1 MNITKGI
8 TLLLT
13 LSIVISVAGCSPKES
28 ASEVAKK
35 YIDRMNSG
43 DYDAAYSL
51 LSKDSKK
58 KISIENLEEF
68 QNILVETKRTI
79 SYKIGKEKTI
89 ETYKYDGKEYKNVV
103 KLEETFELKNL
114 LYKKDDSLSVNRYFV
129 VENNKYKLLLYEDFK
144 KEFGINSM
152 DFAQLKLDDF
162 GLKTFKEVDNIL
174 KKAITINPT
183 DSDLYY
189 AQACNYM
196 RFDGFPDY
204 PDATYKALDSI
215 NNSLKYLDK
224 KDSDYEKNVS
234 NVYNLKGVILMFH
247 KRFDEAQQYLNKALY
262 FNKDNEDSKLNL
274 DTLKNNLQ

>member
-13 LSIVISVAGCSPKES
+13 LSIVISVAGCSQKES

-43 DYDAAYSL
+43 DYEAAYSL

-58 KISIENLEEF
+58 KISQENLEEF
-68 QNILVETKRTI
+68 QNILVKTKRII
-79 SYKIGKEKTI
+79 SYKIDKEKTI
-89 ETYKYDGKEYKNVV
+89 ETYNYDGKKYKNVV
-103 KLEETFELKNL
+103 KLEETFEIKNL
-114 LYKKDDSLSVNRYFV
+114 LYKKDDSLKVNRYFV

-162 GLKTFKEVDNIL
+162 GLKIFEEVEVIL
-174 KKAITINPT
+174 KKAISINPT
-183 DSDLYY
+183 DSNLYY

-204 PDATYKALDSI
+204 PDATYDALDSI
-215 NNSLKYLDK
+215 NKSLKFLDK
-224 KDSDYEKNVS
+224 KDSDYKKNAS

-247 KRFDEAQQYLNKALY
+247 KRFDEAQQYFNKALY

-274 DTLKNNLQ
+274 DTLKNNLL

>member
-13 LSIVISVAGCSPKES
+13 LSIVISVAGCSLKES

-43 DYDAAYSL
+43 DYEAAYSL

-58 KISIENLEEF
+58 KISQENLEEF
-68 QNILVETKRTI
+68 QNILVKTKRII
-79 SYKIGKEKTI
+79 SYKIDKEKTI
-89 ETYKYDGKEYKNVV
+89 ETYNYDGKKYKNVV
-103 KLEETFELKNL
+103 KLEETFEIKNL
-114 LYKKDDSLSVNRYFV
+114 LYKKDDSLKVNRYFV

-162 GLKTFKEVDNIL
+162 GLKIFEEVEVIL
-174 KKAITINPT
+174 KKAISINST
-183 DSDLYY
+183 DSNLYY

-204 PDATYKALDSI
+204 PDATYDALDSI
-215 NNSLKYLDK
+215 NKSLKFLDK
-224 KDSDYEKNVS
+224 KDSDYKKNAS

-247 KRFDEAQQYLNKALY
+247 KRFDEAQQYFNKALY

-274 DTLKNNLQ
+274 DTLKNNLL

>member
-28 ASEVAKK
+28 ASDVAKQ
-35 YIDRMNSG
+35 YIDRVSSG
-43 DYDAAYSL
+43 DYETAYSL

-58 KISIENLEEF
+58 KISLENLEES
-68 QNILVETKRTI
+68 QDILIETKRI
-79 SYKIGKEKTI
+79 INYKIGKEKTI
-89 ETYKYDGKEYKNVV
+89 KTYIYDGKEYKNVV
-103 KLEETFELKNL
+103 KLEETFNIKNL
-114 LYKKDDSLSVNRYFV
+114 LSKKDESLKVNRYFV
-129 VENNKYKLLLYEDFK
+129 VEKNKYKLLLYEDFK

-152 DFAQLKLDDF
+152 DFAQLKLDDH
-162 GLKTFKEVDNIL
+162 GLKIFKEVEIIL

-204 PDATYKALDSI
+204 PDAKYNALNSI
-215 NNSLKYLDK
+215 NKSLKYLDK
-224 KDSDYEKNVS
+224 KDPDYKKNAS

-247 KRFDEAQQYLNKALY
+247 KRFNEAQQYLNKALY
-262 FNKDNEDSKLNL
+262 FNKDNKDSKLNL
-274 DTLKNNLQ
+274 DTLKNKLQ